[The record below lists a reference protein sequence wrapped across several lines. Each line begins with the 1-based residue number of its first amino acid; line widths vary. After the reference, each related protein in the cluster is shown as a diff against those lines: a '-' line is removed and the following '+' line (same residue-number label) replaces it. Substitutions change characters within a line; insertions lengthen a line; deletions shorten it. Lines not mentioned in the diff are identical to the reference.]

1 MENNYVLEQICGLRR
16 SFEELISRH
25 SGDSAFADSVK
36 SAIDE
41 AGFPSEQRL
50 RKEFAKSADSARVFR
65 IGIFGAVQSGKS
77 TLLNSLFFGG
87 KAVLPEVSTPWTT
100 PLVEIT
106 WGDEFTVTID
116 SLLTDQDIAEL
127 KKKSDEHQRDAY
139 WRSDADEL
147 YKTVKEQYY
156 DCKNGVSESFKA
168 GSADEIAERL
178 HAYVCGTFRPFFRPF
193 ISKVSITLPDENL
206 NGLSVIEI
214 PRYDDLVP
222 SRDEQ
227 AQFALRECDG
237 VFVLVDGPHFFSDYD
252 GLKAISRITKKN
264 GLREIYSVLSMADKT
279 LCWRSEKCRGDI
291 DAAIDKVDEDRR
303 GRISRELDEINQN
316 GVFDQLISEASDR
329 MFLTSGICAS
339 MAQSFAERE
348 NWDSEKK
355 YVWKN
360 LCESYPGFFSD
371 AYLDSSVVYLERLG
385 NTEKILGCMKD
396 MKERMSGAFS
406 DCMEQFESRCSDA
419 AMEARDCILQDIK
432 VREDEI
438 RSNDLDSIENEI
450 KLLQESYRSI
460 AAKADAA
467 FIETLNTWHNAALSD
482 YKQVL
487 SGPYQDITSAM
498 QNQVGHKEES
508 VWKKGRHFWNS
519 DELVSITVTTVNVY
533 GVKNAVLDC
542 IEDYNGCVADYF
554 NDQVCNLVSQVM
566 ESVQK
571 VWSECADFS
580 NDPETCF
587 QNRIIA
593 GIRSVIG
600 CEYDLECKLTPFT
613 YSNSQEW
620 QNDIGSELKG
630 NDADDCI
637 NKSRNFINGLK
648 LGFEKKL
655 HDAIEDVYNK
665 CKSCSIAE
673 TVLRPYLRQ
682 LEDKKKAMEAPE
694 PALENLRRMEE
705 EVEAIDGEVVKKD
718 CNEAFKSY
726 RKSAEQGNAEAQ
738 LILGNMYHDGIGT
751 EQNSSEALVW
761 YMKSAEQG
769 NAEAQLILGNMYHDG
784 TGTEQNSS
792 EALVWYMK
800 SAEQGNAEAQ
810 FCLANLYYDSE
821 NYNQAVV
828 WCQKSAGQGNAKAQ
842 LLLGNMYKYGK
853 GVQQNYAEAFKW
865 YQKSAELGNAD
876 ASAKMGD
883 ADELYRLGKMYY
895 DGQGVSQDYAEAFKW
910 FKKSAELGNADASAK
925 MGNADE
931 LYRLGKM
938 YYDGQGVE
946 RDYAEAFK
954 WFMKSAELGNAKAQY
969 QLFLMY
975 GYGQGVERDNGEAL
989 KWHDRAKS
997 HKKSPYDL
1005 DMI

>member
-178 HAYVCGTFRPFFRPF
+178 HAYVCGTFFRPFFRPF
-193 ISKVSITLPDENL
+193 ISKVSITLNAEIL
-206 NGLSVIEI
+206 KGLSVIEI

-227 AQFALRECDG
+227 SQFALRGCDA
-237 VFVLVDGPHFFSDYD
+237 VFVLEPDSINDFD
-252 GLKAISRITKKN
+252 GLKALLRITKKN
-264 GLREIYSVLSMADKT
+264 GHREIYSVLSKADED
-279 LCWRSEKCRGDI
+279 LYWRSEKCRGDI
-291 DAAIDKVDEDRR
+291 DAAIDEADEYRR
-303 GRISRELDEINQN
+303 GYISRELDEINQN
-316 GVFDQLISEASDR
+316 GELDQLISESSDR
-329 MFLTSGICAS
+329 IFLSSGICAA
-339 MAQSFAERE
+339 MVQTFAERE
-348 NWDSEKK
+348 NWNHERKRVWEKLCK
-355 YVWKN
+355 YY
-360 LCESYPGFFSD
+360 SGFFSD
-371 AYLDSSVVYLERLG
+371 AYLDSSIVYLEKLG

-467 FIETLNTWHNAALSD
+467 FIEALNIWHNAALSD

-498 QNQVGHKEES
+498 QNQVGHTEES
-508 VWKKGRHFWNS
+508 ILKKGRHFWNS
-519 DELVSITVTTVNVY
+519 DEYVSITVTTVNVY

-571 VWSECADFS
+571 VWSENADFS
-580 NDPETCF
+580 DEPEACF
-587 QNRIIA
+587 PNRIIA

-600 CEYDLECKLTPFT
+600 CEYDLECKLIPFT

-620 QNDIGSELKG
+620 QNDIRSELKG

-665 CKSCSIAE
+665 CKSCSFAE

-682 LEDKKKAMEAPE
+682 LEDKKKAMEDPE
-694 PALENLRRMEE
+694 PALENLMRIEE
-705 EVEAIDGEVVKKD
+705 EVEAIDCEVVKEN

-726 RKSAEQGNAEAQ
+726 RKSAEQGLDRRLIQLKKELDDAILDQKRAERD
-738 LILGNMYHDGIGT
+738 GNYT
-751 EQNSSEALVW
+751 EAGRLKYDVIPALE
-761 YMKSAEQG
+761 KK
-769 NAEAQLILGNMYHDG
+769 L
-784 TGTEQNSS
+784 
-792 EALVWYMK
+792 
-800 SAEQGNAEAQ
+800 
-810 FCLANLYYDSE
+810 
-821 NYNQAVV
+821 
-828 WCQKSAGQGNAKAQ
+828 QKSNEIDLSGDT
-842 LLLGNMYKYGK
+842 LLHSK
-853 GVQQNYAEAFKW
+853 ET
-865 YQKSAELGNAD
+865 
-876 ASAKMGD
+876 D
-883 ADELYRLGKMYY
+883 ADEC
-895 DGQGVSQDYAEAFKW
+895 
-910 FKKSAELGNADASAK
+910 
-925 MGNADE
+925 
-931 LYRLGKM
+931 
-938 YYDGQGVE
+938 
-946 RDYAEAFK
+946 
-954 WFMKSAELGNAKAQY
+954 
-969 QLFLMY
+969 
-975 GYGQGVERDNGEAL
+975 
-989 KWHDRAKS
+989 
-997 HKKSPYDL
+997 
-1005 DMI
+1005 